1 MDVSKFL
8 HPGVYSLVRYRR
20 RRKWSRAEA
29 WYGAAVR
36 FLEREVNVFY
46 ETSNERQRKVGFW
59 IRAGWWSSSLCLRAQ
74 AGLRPSCFVSFPLS
88 LLGRF
93 PSLFLVPLQILRRD
107 AFSFF
112 LFQSFAFARWR
123 QRVMDSNPDIVIDV
137 NFVLFNAPRIFSDVS
152 SHCAFLRRSYYS
164 IRIAATQSNG
174 HIRRRFVQGR
184 SKLPSLAS
192 GTLVSVTLSAIR
204 LLHQ

>member
-1 MDVSKFL
+1 M
-8 HPGVYSLVRYRR
+8 
-20 RRKWSRAEA
+20 
-29 WYGAAVR
+29 
-36 FLEREVNVFY
+36 
-46 ETSNERQRKVGFW
+46 
-59 IRAGWWSSSLCLRAQ
+59 CLRAQ

-112 LFQSFAFARWR
+112 LFQSLAFARWR

-137 NFVLFNAPRIFSDVS
+137 NFVLFNAPRIFSDVP

-164 IRIAATQSNG
+164 IRIAATQSKG

-192 GTLVSVTLSAIR
+192 GTWSQLLSR
-204 LLHQ
+204 LFVCCTSSKSHFFLPSSFHPSLRRVVCPVYLFLPPSFPSFC